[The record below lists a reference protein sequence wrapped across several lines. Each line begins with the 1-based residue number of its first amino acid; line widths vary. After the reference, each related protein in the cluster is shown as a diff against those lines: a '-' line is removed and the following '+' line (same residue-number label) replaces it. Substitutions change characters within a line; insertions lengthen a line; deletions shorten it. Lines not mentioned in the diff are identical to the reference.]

1 MLLAA
6 AWASGA
12 PMAPRADA
20 ALAPALDDAFAVV
33 PAGLLRKLQLIH
45 IPKTGGGTL
54 EDVGF
59 KHGVKWGKYR
69 EDWPGG
75 NCPRG
80 CPRTWQPCS
89 GWHIPPPVFKHL
101 STREDPY
108 EGYHTFCAVRH
119 PFRRAISEYL
129 WTGGECS
136 AEGLNSAVHSVLGQI
151 NATIHTL
158 VQDFPSIPPDMLEAA
173 SKVKYPGMGRK
184 FDKDS
189 DASSDCHW
197 LPQWLYTKDSCGTI
211 LRTESLMADFKAM
224 MKLWGHQINGSEMR
238 SATFSHSNFKRT
250 GCELAVGALDARSV
264 QLLTTVYRKD
274 FEDFSYDANIQPD
287 QASSVRHRSP
297 KAARKSLSR
306 HGASARSKHSALWRA
321 KHGSRKR
328 RQGQQQQSEGEE
340 GEMDEGEMEE
350 GELEE
355 GELEEGELEEGEME
369 EGEMEE
375 GELEEGEMEEG
386 ELVEGEME
394 EGEMEEGELE
404 EGEAGVAGEER
415 LGQDPKQ
422 WQQWQIQWQ
431 KDQQQILDER
441 LKAAAASPA
450 GRLPSSSDVIYTTRS
465 DLVDAAD

>member
-1 MLLAA
+1 
-6 AWASGA
+6 
-12 PMAPRADA
+12 MAPRADA

-136 AEGLNSAVHSVLGQI
+136 AEGLNSAVHSVIGQI

-158 VQDFPSIPPDMLEAA
+158 VHDFPSIPPEMLALA

-189 DASSDCHW
+189 DQSSDCHW

-224 MKLWGHQINGSEMR
+224 MKLWGHQINGSEMK

-264 QLLTTVYRKD
+264 QLLSTVYRKD

-321 KHGSRKR
+321 KHGSRKW

-340 GEMDEGEMEE
+340 GEEGEA
-350 GELEE
+350 
-355 GELEEGELEEGEME
+355 
-369 EGEMEE
+369 
-375 GELEEGEMEEG
+375 
-386 ELVEGEME
+386 
-394 EGEMEEGELE
+394 E
-404 EGEAGVAGEER
+404 EGEAEEGEAEE
-415 LGQDPKQ
+415 G
-422 WQQWQIQWQ
+422 
-431 KDQQQILDER
+431 E
-441 LKAAAASPA
+441 AEE
-450 GRLPSSSDVIYTTRS
+450 GG
-465 DLVDAAD
+465 